1 MNISDVIAQF
11 INELMRRQGGSVEL
25 RRGELA
31 GRFNCVPSQIN
42 YVIDTRFTPE
52 HGYIVE
58 TRRGGGGYIRI
69 SCVSYGA
76 ALMMHALNAIGED
89 IDGGSARLFVTN
101 LVHQEALSP
110 EAAAIIL
117 AAVSDGALR
126 GVHPGNKNAVRAAIL
141 KACLLAAD

>member
-1 MNISDVIAQF
+1 VNISDVITEF
-11 INELMRRQGGSVEL
+11 INELMRRQGGTVEL

-42 YVIDTRFTPE
+42 YVMDTRFTPE

-69 SCVSYGA
+69 TRVSCGA
-76 ALMMHALNAIGED
+76 ALIMHTLNAVGDE
-89 IDGGSARLFVTN
+89 IDGGSARVFIAN
-101 LVHQEALSP
+101 LVNENALGRD
-110 EAAAIIL
+110 AAGIIL

-126 GVHPGNKNAVRAAIL
+126 NVHPGNKNAVRAAIL
-141 KACLLAAD
+141 KACLLANT